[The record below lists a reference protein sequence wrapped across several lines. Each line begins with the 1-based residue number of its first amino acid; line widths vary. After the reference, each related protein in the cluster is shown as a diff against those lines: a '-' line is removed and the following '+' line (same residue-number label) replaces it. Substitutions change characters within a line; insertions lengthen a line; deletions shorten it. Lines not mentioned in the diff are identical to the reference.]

1 MKKLKILIVED
12 ETMVA
17 MDLKTRLVQSGYKA
31 LDPAGTGL
39 QAIDMVS
46 EEEPFKPGKE
56 KRIIFSVADTGIGF
70 SGEDYNKIFKPFIQG
85 KGSLKRRYDGTGLGL
100 TIASGFIK
108 LMGGRF
114 WVESSPGSGTTFY
127 FVLPFEIEIPG
138 DHATTYSR
146 LSPVPVYIFLEK
158 EMERRL
164 VRSKLENW
172 GLNCL
177 TPVDLNDLA
186 GKTAIIIIDSK
197 NKMESLKTSLSES
210 RGRLSEKR
218 FIALLRSGEIGTLKQ
233 INTKAEE
240 YIVFKPWK
248 ESELYKVIRE
258 CIHSMSVSDE
268 K

>member
-114 WVESSPGSGTTFY
+114 
-127 FVLPFEIEIPG
+127 
-138 DHATTYSR
+138 
-146 LSPVPVYIFLEK
+146 
-158 EMERRL
+158 
-164 VRSKLENW
+164 
-172 GLNCL
+172 
-177 TPVDLNDLA
+177 
-186 GKTAIIIIDSK
+186 
-197 NKMESLKTSLSES
+197 
-210 RGRLSEKR
+210 
-218 FIALLRSGEIGTLKQ
+218 
-233 INTKAEE
+233 
-240 YIVFKPWK
+240 
-248 ESELYKVIRE
+248 
-258 CIHSMSVSDE
+258 
-268 K
+268 